1 MFDAIFFIDIL
12 VNFNTGYRDHDV
24 VVVDRTLIVHNYL
37 FGWFIIDLV
46 ATIPFQLIW
55 DYSST
60 SLVSSSSQ
68 VFRLSKVFR
77 LFRLLRLFRA
87 RRVLLNIRESLRFGY
102 VMERLAK
109 LILSAVLVAHLS
121 ACAFHFI
128 GLYEQSK
135 GVENWIDN
143 EGLDSIAVPEMY
155 ITCVYWAMATMTTV
169 GMLQFS
175 LIFSIRRLNR
185 KR

>member
-24 VVVDRTLIVHNYL
+24 VVIDRTLIVHNYL

-46 ATIPFQLIW
+46 ATIPFYLIF
-55 DYSST
+55 DYSS
-60 SLVSSSSQ
+60 SNLVTSSSQ

-102 VMERLAK
+102 VMERLSK
-109 LILSAVLVAHLS
+109 LILSAILVAHLS

-128 GLYEQSK
+128 GIYEQSN
-135 GVENWIDN
+135 GLENWIDI
-143 EGLDSIAVPEMY
+143 EGLSNIAVPEMY

-169 GMLQFS
+169 GMFLFHSFLQS
-175 LIFSIRRLNR
+175 EDLNR
-185 KR
+185 KH